1 MRGIERL
8 RSVERSTE
16 PLAKALTAL
25 PKQQTILVRLV
36 RIAAYG
42 LGDFFTSV
50 FNELGLAE
58 HSYHALC
65 VLVSSDKGRASPSE
79 LSELVGTS
87 RPNMSR
93 VLVDLEKEGY
103 VRREAGVLDG
113 RRSVIVLTKRGREV
127 VSRLTP
133 SIADPVANAFA
144 ELDDDEQAVLDKL
157 LRKAIVSFD
166 EAKFR

>member
-8 RSVERSTE
+8 RSIERSTE
-16 PLAKALTAL
+16 PLAKALPAL
-25 PKQQTILVRLV
+25 PKQETMLIRLV
-36 RIAAYG
+36 RVAAYG
-42 LGDFFTSV
+42 LGDYFTSV
-50 FNELGLAE
+50 FNELGLTE

-93 VLVDLEKEGY
+93 VIVELEKEGY
-103 VRREAGVLDG
+103 ASREAGALDG
-113 RRSVIVLTKRGREV
+113 RRSVITITKRGRDIV
-127 VSRLTP
+127 KKLTP
-133 SIADPVANAFA
+133 SVAGPAANAFA
-144 ELDDDEQAVLDKL
+144 DLDDEEQAVLDRL

>member
-1 MRGIERL
+1 VRGIDRL
-8 RSVERSTE
+8 RSVERTTE
-16 PLAKALTAL
+16 PLTKALPEL

-42 LGDFFTSV
+42 LGDYFTGV
-50 FNELGLAE
+50 FSELGLTE

-65 VLVSSDKGRASPSE
+65 VLVASDKGRASPSE

-87 RPNMSR
+87 RPNMSK
-93 VLVDLEKEGY
+93 VIVTLEKAGY
-103 VRREAGVLDG
+103 VCKEVGQLDG
-113 RRSVIVLTKRGREV
+113 RRAVVAITKLGRQV
-127 VSRLTP
+127 VSKATP
-133 SIADPVANAFA
+133 SVAGPVNNAFSGLDADEQA
-144 ELDDDEQAVLDKL
+144 ELDRL